1 MARGKSAIRGI
12 RGAPDLLPEQM
23 AAWHRVEAVTR
34 RLMAAYGYEEIRTPV
49 FEKTDLFIRSIGAG
63 TDIVEKEMYTF
74 EDRGGESLTLRPEGT
89 APVIRAYLEHR
100 LDTRGPLLKVY
111 YLGPMFRHE
120 RPQAGRFRQF
130 HQIGAEAIGLGTPA
144 VDAEILTLLAHL
156 FEALEVRGLVLEL
169 NSIGDAVC
177 RPAFRERFA
186 AYMRSR
192 RAELC
197 PDCHVRLERNPLRIL
212 DCKVERCRAV
222 AAEAPKPSAMLCA
235 ACEEH
240 FHEVQSLLALLKID
254 FTLNDRLVRGLDYY
268 TRTTFEFVNPELG
281 AQNAVAGGGRYDGLV
296 EELGGPPTP
305 GIGFAVGMERLVASL
320 PKGEGAGAAATS
332 GVFVAALG
340 AEAFR
345 SGLLL
350 LQDLRRRGVRAGT
363 DLEGRSLRGQLRAA
377 DKDRYRFAVILGD
390 DELKAREVVV
400 RDLRSGEQAKVP
412 ISRVVEHLAGALEG
426 EGGG

>member
-1 MARGKSAIRGI
+1 MPRGKPTIRGI
-12 RGAPDLLPEQM
+12 KGAPDILPERA
-23 AAWHRVEAVTR
+23 AAWHRVEAVTH
-34 RLMAAYGYEEIRTPV
+34 RLMAAYGYLEIRTPA
-49 FEKTDLFIRSIGAG
+49 FEKTELFVRSIGAG

-100 LDTRGPLLKVY
+100 LDTRGTLLKVY

-130 HQIGAEAIGLGTPA
+130 HQIGAEAIGIGTPS
-144 VDAEILTLLAHL
+144 VDAEVVALLTHL

-169 NSIGDAVC
+169 NSIGDNVC

-186 AYMRSR
+186 AYLRGR

-222 AAEAPKPSAMLCA
+222 VAEAPRPSAMLCA

-240 FHEVQSLLALLKID
+240 FREVQSLLALLKID

-268 TRTTFEFVNPELG
+268 TRTTFEFVNPGLG

-296 EELGGPPTP
+296 EEMGGPPTP

-320 PKGEGAGAAATS
+320 PKGEGAEVPVPA
-332 GVFVAALG
+332 GVFVATLG

-350 LQDLRRRGVRAGT
+350 LQDLRRRGVRAAA
-363 DLEGRSLRGQLRAA
+363 DLEGRSLRGQLRSA
-377 DKDRYRFAVILGD
+377 DKERFRFALILGD
-390 DELKAREVVV
+390 DELKAREAVV
-400 RDLRSGEQAKVP
+400 RDLKTGEQARVP
-412 ISRVVEHLAGALEG
+412 ISRVVEHLLGAL
-426 EGGG
+426 GG